1 MWDVVWSWDGWHW
14 IVVGVALV
22 VLGLILADGVV
33 GWLGVSAVFVG
44 LIALV
49 FPLPLQAQFAVYAF
63 LALVLV
69 YVARRILVL
78 REIRGDPLRLNDRSR
93 RLRGHVYP
101 LSEPII
107 NGVGR
112 IRVDDFTWGVAGP
125 DQPAGTLVQVTGH
138 DGTLLTVKP
147 PQD

>member
-14 IVVGVALV
+14 IVVGAVLS
-22 VLGLILADGVV
+22 VLGLILAQGIV
-33 GWLGVSAVFVG
+33 GWLGVAAVFVG
-44 LIALV
+44 LLSLLFRLELHEQI
-49 FPLPLQAQFAVYAF
+49 AVYAV
-63 LALVLV
+63 LALVLA
-69 YVARRILVL
+69 YVARRIFVL

-112 IRVDDFTWGVAGP
+112 IRVDEVTWGVTGR

-147 PQD
+147 LGD